1 MPDISIEILCGQ
13 TTQHLSAIDQRH
25 AMHPQAL
32 AAYQNMQAAAEKD
45 GIDLAL
51 ASSFRDFSRQLA
63 IFAGKASGNI
73 AVKDQANQIVPL
85 YKLSDWQKLQAILL
99 FSALPG
105 TSRHHWG
112 TDIDVYQPSAL
123 GQNQLQLEPW
133 EYQKGGPFVQL
144 SEWLGDNSKSFGF
157 YLPYDQY
164 RGGVAEEPWHL
175 SYYPVSGQYQAQLT
189 IERYIKVIQDQPLP
203 LKKTIVDYI
212 EEIFQRYVTNVGR
225 FEH

>member
-25 AMHPQAL
+25 AMHPEAL

-63 IFAGKASGNI
+63 IFSGKANGNI
-73 AVKDQANQIVPL
+73 AVKDQANQVVPL
-85 YKLSDWQKLQAILL
+85 SELSDWQKLQAILL

-123 GQNQLQLEPW
+123 GQNHLQLEPW
-133 EYQKGGPFVQL
+133 EYQTGGPFVPL

-175 SYYPVSGQYQAQLT
+175 SYYPIAREYQAQLT
-189 IERYIKVIQDQPLP
+189 IERYIKVIQELHLP
-203 LKKTIVDYI
+203 LKKTIVDHI
-212 EEIFQRYVTNVGR
+212 EDIFQRYVTNVGR

>member
-1 MPDISIEILCGQ
+1 MPDVSIEVLCGQ
-13 TTQHLSAIDQRH
+13 TVKHLTTIDQRH
-25 AMHPQAL
+25 AMQPEAL
-32 AAYQNMQAAAEKD
+32 AAYQNMRAAAEKD
-45 GIDLAL
+45 GVDLAL
-51 ASSFRDFSRQLA
+51 ASSFRNFDRQLA
-63 IFAGKASGNI
+63 IFVGKANGNI
-73 AVKDQANQIVPL
+73 AVKDQANQVVSLPE
-85 YKLSDWQKLQAILL
+85 LSNWQQLQAILL

-133 EYQKGGPFVQL
+133 EYQTGGPFVKL
-144 SEWLGDNSKSFGF
+144 SEWLGDHSKSFGF
-157 YLPYDQY
+157 YFPYDQY

-175 SYYPVSGQYQAQLT
+175 SYYPIASEYQAQLT
-189 IERYIKVIQDQPLP
+189 IERYLKVIQEQSLP
-203 LKKTIVDYI
+203 LKNTIIDYI